1 MSKHTLFSL
10 TEAQQMHTQFQ
21 GQLPTAVP
29 SRTQASVP
37 VAALD
42 LHQAQHLLQTFAQLE
57 QPTEQRKTLL
67 EILGKNRREVTNS
80 KLLQFFLDTTEAH
93 GLGDL
98 VLQALCRCLKLPEQP
113 IRKTRTVKTEES
125 CKDVL
130 QAGRIDLMVQMQGE
144 IIVIENKLFHHAKSN
159 PFESYIDHCEQQ
171 WPDEIKHYV
180 LLGLEQPKELHPAFV
195 FVSHVDLVKQI
206 RAQLTEH
213 LGRADHYYLTL
224 LIDYLNTIDNLNPQS
239 RSSKMELAMVKF
251 YQDNQDLIQA
261 IIDGFDDVKSYYQQY
276 LEEVFEQLKSE
287 DLELEELEILGND
300 NVGCY
305 AGAYVYV
312 YERVHQ
318 ANQINLYIFANLTGC
333 GVGIQVIDKT
343 KTGRGKNDNYR
354 PALEFAQRHGFNVI
368 DDADSEEV
376 YLLEKKGQVSVA
388 TFVQEIIPI
397 LKQMDDLLLSS
408 SSSSN

>member
-1 MSKHTLFSL
+1 
-10 TEAQQMHTQFQ
+10 
-21 GQLPTAVP
+21 
-29 SRTQASVP
+29 
-37 VAALD
+37 
-42 LHQAQHLLQTFAQLE
+42 
-57 QPTEQRKTLL
+57 
-67 EILGKNRREVTNS
+67 
-80 KLLQFFLDTTEAH
+80 
-93 GLGDL
+93 
-98 VLQALCRCLKLPEQP
+98 
-113 IRKTRTVKTEES
+113 
-125 CKDVL
+125 
-130 QAGRIDLMVQMQGE
+130 
-144 IIVIENKLFHHAKSN
+144 
-159 PFESYIDHCEQQ
+159 
-171 WPDEIKHYV
+171 
-180 LLGLEQPKELHPAFV
+180 
-195 FVSHVDLVKQI
+195 
-206 RAQLTEH
+206 
-213 LGRADHYYLTL
+213 
-224 LIDYLNTIDNLNPQS
+224 
-239 RSSKMELAMVKF
+239 MELAMVKF

-261 IIDGFDDVKSYYQQY
+261 IIDGFDDVRSYYQQY

-408 SSSSN
+408 SSSSNPS